1 MIKLI
6 HAYTLS
12 ECLDALANEIV
23 AREALGQ
30 KNVIFCEDRLTLV
43 AERALMRV
51 LGGTFLTQ
59 VTTFSRFLKTKEKI
73 LSREGSVMAVGEIM
87 LRLQEE
93 KELKCFVSSASVV
106 SGAKCIYE
114 QLAQFGASE
123 LSPEDVKRSAEMLPE
138 DALKN
143 KMSDLAIIYE
153 KYDEFLRK
161 EGYLD
166 EGKYLTLLPD
176 CIKNTPSMSE
186 TNVFFLCHP
195 SFTKQA
201 KRTLWATFE
210 SARDTIGIFVAGG
223 EEIYTNQAYAAFED
237 LAQNYASSGRTV
249 LRKMNA
255 GSPLEG
261 EAEHLRKTLFS
272 TEALGGNT
280 VPVETDAIRVIA
292 AADKIGEAEC
302 VAAYIRKALM
312 ENPELHYRDFSVL
325 TPSVSEYTLAVR
337 KAFSEY
343 GIPYSMDER
352 ISLKQHPLAKF
363 ILAVMDAVRE
373 GYSPVSVDAIAKNI
387 FFGDGDGYRNY
398 LLKFGNYRKG
408 VFAPIKLPY
417 GQDAK
422 EKAKFEQAYGTE
434 EMLKG
439 CKAKME
445 SALSL
450 FGGERYGRQYCESV
464 RTLMK
469 TFDAEKVLADLLAQA
484 EDEGMRSYLTQIE
497 KKLKG
502 VLAEAELLVGGKLV
516 SLDNFYTLLA
526 DGLEATEIAP
536 NPLRL
541 DAVFVGDL
549 TDSRIERTR
558 VLFALGMTDAVPR
571 ASDDANLITD
581 QDKLKLK
588 EIQAVLE
595 PMVEEV
601 NMRNRESMALNLCT
615 FTDALYLLYSLG
627 SNGEEPALSDV
638 FRYVGEVFKT
648 GAGLHIPHEKGVAK
662 ADFAYLCS
670 AVAPSV
676 RQLLVEKNAYDERK
690 SDSLKEYSSLHE
702 ALSRQGALPAAI
714 EGKVETE
721 KFLAR
726 GEKVFMPEGRVSP
739 SLLEKYFSCPY
750 QCFASYGLHLEE
762 RQEQAVLAVD
772 TGNFIHKL
780 LEVVMKELRGMFK
793 KEEREKNK
801 EFDEE
806 KFVQLVEAK
815 GRELMTNEKLLPKED
830 TLAGVYST
838 EKLLAEG
845 VQVATVV
852 FKQLLDSAFTDVICE
867 REIKTSEMKG
877 QVDRVDENDEYFR
890 VVDYKTGSIQD
901 EVKDYY
907 AGLKLQMELYMSAL
921 RKETDKIPA
930 AVFYFPAS
938 VGYADTD
945 EGRFRMRGFLN
956 SDAGA
961 VKAGDATLTGAE
973 KSQHFDAGLQQK
985 KPGKAMPGDM
995 FLHFLDYADYVS
1007 ATAKEELKRGF
1018 IAPSPV
1024 QRDSGH
1030 NACTW
1035 CKFGGMCGF
1044 HKDRLAFRKL
1054 SSVSSEEV
1062 VEVVK
1067 AEKEK
1072 EKERENE

>member
-1 MIKLI
+1 M
-6 HAYTLS
+6 
-12 ECLDALANEIV
+12 
-23 AREALGQ
+23 
-30 KNVIFCEDRLTLV
+30 
-43 AERALMRV
+43 
-51 LGGTFLTQ
+51 
-59 VTTFSRFLKTKEKI
+59 
-73 LSREGSVMAVGEIM
+73 
-87 LRLQEE
+87 
-93 KELKCFVSSASVV
+93 
-106 SGAKCIYE
+106 
-114 QLAQFGASE
+114 
-123 LSPEDVKRSAEMLPE
+123 
-138 DALKN
+138 
-143 KMSDLAIIYE
+143 
-153 KYDEFLRK
+153 
-161 EGYLD
+161 
-166 EGKYLTLLPD
+166 
-176 CIKNTPSMSE
+176 
-186 TNVFFLCHP
+186 
-195 SFTKQA
+195 
-201 KRTLWATFE
+201 
-210 SARDTIGIFVAGG
+210 
-223 EEIYTNQAYAAFED
+223 
-237 LAQNYASSGRTV
+237 

-280 VPVETDAIRVIA
+280 MPVETDAIRVIA
-292 AADKIGEAEC
+292 ASDRMGEAEC
-302 VAAYIRKALM
+302 VATYIRKALM

-417 GQDAK
+417 GQDEK

-464 RTLMK
+464 RALMK
-469 TFDAEKVLADLLAQA
+469 TFDAEKVLADLLAQE

-702 ALSRQGALPAAI
+702 ALSRQGSLPAAI
-714 EGKVETE
+714 DGKVQTE

-726 GEKVFMPEGRVSP
+726 GEEVFMPEGRVSP

-750 QCFASYGLHLEE
+750 QCFASYGLYLEE

-780 LEVVMKELRGMFK
+780 LELVMKDMAETFK
-793 KEEREKNK
+793 ETDGDKRKQ
-801 EFDEE
+801 FDVDAFA
-806 KFVQLVEAK
+806 KYVEAK

-845 VQVATVV
+845 VEVATAV
-852 FKQLLDSAFTDVICE
+852 FKQIMDSAFTTVVCE
-867 REIKTSEMKG
+867 KEIKTPNLKG
-877 QVDRVDENDEYFR
+877 KVDRVDENDQYFR
-890 VVDYKTGSIQD
+890 VVDYKTGKIED

-907 AGLKLQMELYMSAL
+907 TGVKLQMQLYMSEL
-921 RKETDKIPA
+921 RKGTKKIPA
-930 AVFYFPAS
+930 AVLYFPAS
-938 VGYADTD
+938 IGYEKTD
-945 EGRFRMRGFLN
+945 DGRFRMRGFLN
-956 SDAGA
+956 SDVGA
-961 VKAGDATLTGAE
+961 VKAGDTTLSGEE
-973 KSQHFDAGLQQK
+973 KSQHFDAGLQTK
-985 KPGKAMPGDM
+985 SPGKAMPGDM

-1007 ATAKEELKRGF
+1007 DQAKEELRRGF

-1024 QRDSGH
+1024 GNSSGRS
-1030 NACTW
+1030 ACTW

-1044 HKDRLAFRKL
+1044 QQDRVAVRKTYA
-1054 SSVSSEEV
+1054 VTSEQL

-1072 EKERENE
+1072 EKESGDE